1 MPTIR
6 KIEAKPSILLTQSDG
21 TIRKKRVAA
30 YARVSTEQDEQQSS
44 YETQVNFYTN
54 YIQSNP
60 EWEFAGIYSDEGISG
75 TNTKHREGFRRM
87 IDDALSGKIDLIL
100 TKSISRF
107 ARNTVDSLV
116 TIRKL
121 KENGVEVYFE
131 KENIYSMDSKGEL
144 MLTIMSS
151 IAQEESR
158 SISENV
164 TWGKRKSMADGK
176 VYMAYRGFLGYERGE
191 DGKPKINEEEAKIV
205 RRIYSM
211 FLKGMGYREIANALD
226 REGIPTPMNG
236 KCWRVRT
243 IISILSNE
251 KYKGDA
257 LLQKTYAVDWLNKK
271 RGKNTGQLPQYY
283 IEGSHPAIISP
294 AVFDLV
300 QNEIAKRKDQHK
312 RNTGPFSNII
322 ICGDCGAYYGRKVWH
337 SKTKYKS
344 SIWFCN
350 SKYKGQHICK
360 TPNIRD
366 EQLKKAFVEAFNLLI
381 QNKDLYVSK
390 AQKRINSL
398 IDTSVLEKK
407 LESKE
412 AEYDEAY
419 KAIKDLVDS
428 NSIRLQNQDEYTKK
442 FNEAESRFQI
452 LEKEIS
458 ELNTR
463 IASIKAQREKIAIYL
478 NTLKADNK
486 IIEEFNEDLWYA
498 FVDKVTV
505 YTDNNLKF
513 QFKDGSNMSISIDE
527 RAEK

>member
-1 MPTIR
+1 VAYVEKSCDE
-6 KIEAKPSILLTQSDG
+6 KIKT
-21 TIRKKRVAA
+21 
-30 YARVSTEQDEQQSS
+30 
-44 YETQVNFYTN
+44 
-54 YIQSNP
+54 
-60 EWEFAGIYSDEGISG
+60 
-75 TNTKHREGFRRM
+75 
-87 IDDALSGKIDLIL
+87 
-100 TKSISRF
+100 
-107 ARNTVDSLV
+107 
-116 TIRKL
+116 
-121 KENGVEVYFE
+121 
-131 KENIYSMDSKGEL
+131 
-144 MLTIMSS
+144 
-151 IAQEESR
+151 
-158 SISENV
+158 
-164 TWGKRKSMADGK
+164 
-176 VYMAYRGFLGYERGE
+176 
-191 DGKPKINEEEAKIV
+191 
-205 RRIYSM
+205 
-211 FLKGMGYREIANALD
+211 
-226 REGIPTPMNG
+226 IPTPMNG

-337 SKTKYKS
+337 AKTKYKS

-366 EQLKKAFVEAFNLLI
+366 EQLRKAFVEAFNMLI

-412 AEYDEAY
+412 TEYDEAY
-419 KAIKDLVDS
+419 KALKDLVDS
-428 NSIRLQNQDEYTKK
+428 NSSRLQNQDEYTKK

-452 LEKEIS
+452 FEKEIS

-463 IASIKAQREKIAIYL
+463 IASTKAQREKIAIYL

-498 FVDKVTV
+498 YCHKEGMVLPVQIHVSNSFVDDDNENQDLDVFVTDELLFNKYNDQANRFNMINLSIIRNSFSGSIIMKEKAIAFLNTLMCESAETCKSSCSALMNSVSSEIKASGIQLLFINDIYRITSCFLTETILSIMVRGVYCTSVLPDDNFISKLTAFLYSPTSDNAQILKEMLGTLYSSDIVKYAKVNIAALVKRIMTSSTDIPGSIRRYFLDVSSETV
-505 YTDNNLKF
+505 
-513 QFKDGSNMSISIDE
+513 KDIEQIMKGGKNS
-527 RAEK
+527 